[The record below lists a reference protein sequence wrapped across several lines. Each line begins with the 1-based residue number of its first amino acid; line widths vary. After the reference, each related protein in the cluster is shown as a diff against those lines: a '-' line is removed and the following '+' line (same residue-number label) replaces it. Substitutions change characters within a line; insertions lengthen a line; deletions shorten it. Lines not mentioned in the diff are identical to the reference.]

1 MGLPQRLCHD
11 AETAGW
17 PHTLLMNR
25 SFALL
30 TAAALLSGCQ
40 TFAPSNP
47 DGTPPVE
54 DPTVVAAHAQPE
66 VYRAFSEET
75 LLSLLVAEL
84 AGQRNR
90 FDIALENYVEQANAT
105 QDAGVAERGFR
116 IAEYLGAEQA
126 ALDTSLLWAKTA
138 PNNID
143 AQRAAA
149 VQLARAGRY
158 DESMVFME
166 QVLQR
171 QGDTHF
177 DFLALSAAE
186 TDPDTR
192 AGLLQSFDRLQVK
205 YPDNSQL
212 QFGKALL
219 LQQDG
224 RAQEALA
231 LLEQQ
236 PRKTRPIASILLHAR
251 LLQSLERNAEALP
264 LLEKGIEL
272 HPDDKRLRLTY
283 ARLLV
288 AEDRLDDARGEF
300 SALLQQHPNDDDLR
314 FSLALV
320 CLEAEAWKEAIV
332 YLEELVER
340 GSHVEAAHFNL
351 ARAHEELGDTSS
363 ALNEYA
369 LVGPG
374 NDYLPAQARQSEL
387 LFKQQRGA
395 EAAERLRQARDTQP
409 DYAIQ
414 LYLIEAEAWSKQ
426 QDTERAWQLVQH
438 ALEQFPEDLNLLYT
452 RAMLA
457 EKRND
462 LALLEQD
469 LRFILEREPD
479 NAMALNALGYTL
491 ADRTTRYAEAKELIE
506 QAHQLNPDDPAILD
520 SLGWVNYRLGNL
532 DEAER
537 LLRQAL
543 EKFPDHEVAAHLG
556 EVLWA
561 QGKQKEAR
569 KLWREALKQ
578 QPDSEI
584 LRSTLQRLTGV
595 ETP

>member
-1 MGLPQRLCHD
+1 MGLPERLCHD

-17 PHTLLMNR
+17 SHTRPMNR

-30 TAAALLSGCQ
+30 TAAAFLSGCQ
-40 TFAPSNP
+40 TFAPSTP

-54 DPTVVAAHAQPE
+54 DPAVIAAEAEPQ
-66 VYRAFSEET
+66 VYRAFSQET
-75 LLSLLVAEL
+75 LLSLLIAEL

-116 IAEYLGAEQA
+116 IAEYLGAEQS
-126 ALDTSLLWAKTA
+126 ALETSLLWAKTA
-138 PNNID
+138 PENID

-158 DESMVFME
+158 DESMTFME

-192 AGLLQSFDRLQVK
+192 AGLLQSFDRLQAK

-219 LQQDG
+219 LQQDE
-224 RAQEALA
+224 RPQEALE

-236 PRKTRPIASILLHAR
+236 PSKNRPIASILLHAR
-251 LLQSLERNAEALP
+251 LLQSLERNADALQ
-264 LLEKGIEL
+264 LLEKGIKL
-272 HPDDKRLRLTY
+272 HPDDRRLRLTY

-288 AEDRLDDARGEF
+288 TEDRLDDARGEF
-300 SALLQQHPNDDDLR
+300 SSLLQQNPNDDDLR

-332 YLEELVER
+332 YLDELVER
-340 GSHVEAAHFNL
+340 GNHVDAAHYNL
-351 ARAHEELGDTSS
+351 GRAYEELGDTAS
-363 ALNEYA
+363 ALIEYA

-374 NDYLPAQARQSEL
+374 NDYLPAQARQSDL
-387 LFKQQRGA
+387 LFQQQRGD
-395 EAAERLRQARDTQP
+395 EASERLRQARDSQP

-414 LYLIEAEAWSKQ
+414 LYLIETEAWSKQ
-426 QDTERAWQLVQH
+426 QDTEHAWQLIEQ

-457 EKRND
+457 EKRDN

-491 ADRTTRYAEAKELIE
+491 ADRTTRYAEAKQLIE
-506 QAHQLNPDDPAILD
+506 QAHQLNPQDPAILD
-520 SLGWVNYRLGNL
+520 SLGWVNYRMGNL

-537 LLRQAL
+537 LLRQAMQA
-543 EKFPDHEVAAHLG
+543 FPDHEVAAHLG

-561 QGKQKEAR
+561 QGKHQEAR
-569 KLWREALKQ
+569 TLWREALKQ

-584 LRSTLQRLTGV
+584 LRSTLLRLTGA
-595 ETP
+595 ETL

>member
-1 MGLPQRLCHD
+1 
-11 AETAGW
+11 
-17 PHTLLMNR
+17 MNR

-30 TAAALLSGCQ
+30 TAAAFLSGCQ
-40 TFAPSNP
+40 TFTPSAP

-54 DPTVVAAHAQPE
+54 EPAVVAAETQPQ
-66 VYRAFSEET
+66 VYRNFSQET
-75 LLSLLVAEL
+75 LLSLLIAEL

-116 IAEYLGAEQA
+116 IAEYLGAEQP
-126 ALDTSLLWAKTA
+126 ALETSLLWAKTA
-138 PNNID
+138 PENID

-158 DESMVFME
+158 DESMTFME

-192 AGLLQSFDRLQVK
+192 AGLLQSFNRLQAK

-219 LQQDG
+219 LQQNG
-224 RAQEALA
+224 QPREALE

-236 PRKTRPIASILLHAR
+236 PSKDRPIASILLHAR
-251 LLQSLERNAEALP
+251 LLQSLERNDEALP
-264 LLEKGIEL
+264 LLEKGIEQY
-272 HPDDKRLRLTY
+272 PDDKRLRLTY

-288 AEDRLDDARGEF
+288 AEDRLDEAKGEF
-300 SALLQQHPNDDDLR
+300 ASLLQQNPDDDDLR

-320 CLEAEAWKEAIV
+320 CLEAKAWKEAIV

-340 GSHVEAAHFNL
+340 GSHSEAAHYNL
-351 ARAHEELGDTSS
+351 ARAYEELGDTAS
-363 ALNEYA
+363 ALIEYA

-387 LFKQQRGA
+387 LFKAQRA
-395 EAAERLRQARDTQP
+395 EEAAERLRQARESQP

-426 QDTERAWQLVQH
+426 QDTERAWQLIQQG
-438 ALEQFPEDLNLLYT
+438 LEQFPEDLNLLYT

-457 EKRND
+457 EKRDD
-462 LALLEQD
+462 LALLERD

-491 ADRTTRYAEAKELIE
+491 ADRTTRYAEAKQLIE
-506 QAHQLNPDDPAILD
+506 QAHQLNPEDPAVLD

-537 LLRQAL
+537 LLRRAL
-543 EKFPDHEVAAHLG
+543 QEFPDHEVAAHLG

-569 KLWREALKQ
+569 KLWLEALKQ
-578 QPDSEI
+578 QPDSPI
-584 LRSTLQRLTGV
+584 LRSTLLRLTGA
-595 ETP
+595 ETL

>member
-1 MGLPQRLCHD
+1 
-11 AETAGW
+11 
-17 PHTLLMNR
+17 MNR

-30 TAAALLSGCQ
+30 TAAAFLSGCQ
-40 TFAPSNP
+40 TFAPSAP

-54 DPTVVAAHAQPE
+54 DPAVVAPETQPQ
-66 VYRAFSEET
+66 VYRNFSQET

-116 IAEYLGAEQA
+116 IAEYLGAEQP
-126 ALDTSLLWAKTA
+126 ALETSLLWAKTA
-138 PNNID
+138 PENID

-158 DESMVFME
+158 DESMTFME

-192 AGLLQSFDRLQVK
+192 AGLLQSFNRLQAK

-219 LQQDG
+219 LQQNG
-224 RAQEALA
+224 QPLEALE

-236 PRKTRPIASILLHAR
+236 PSKDRPIASILLHAR
-251 LLQSLERNAEALP
+251 LLQSLERNDEALP
-264 LLEKGIEL
+264 LLEKGIEQY
-272 HPDDKRLRLTY
+272 PDDKRLRLTY

-288 AEDRLDDARGEF
+288 AEDRLDEAKGEF
-300 SALLQQHPNDDDLR
+300 ASLLQQNPDDDDLR

-320 CLEAEAWKEAIV
+320 CLEAKAWKEAIV

-340 GSHVEAAHFNL
+340 GSHSEAAHYNL
-351 ARAHEELGDTSS
+351 ARAYEELGDTAS
-363 ALNEYA
+363 ALIEYA

-387 LFKQQRGA
+387 LFKAQRA
-395 EAAERLRQARDTQP
+395 EEAAERLRQARESQP

-426 QDTERAWQLVQH
+426 QDTERAWQLIQQG
-438 ALEQFPEDLNLLYT
+438 LEQFPEDLNLLYT

-457 EKRND
+457 EKRDD
-462 LALLEQD
+462 LALLERD

-491 ADRTTRYAEAKELIE
+491 ADRTTRYAEAKQLIE
-506 QAHQLNPDDPAILD
+506 QAHQLNPEDPAVLD

-537 LLRQAL
+537 LLRRAL
-543 EKFPDHEVAAHLG
+543 QEFPDHEVAAHLG

-578 QPDSEI
+578 QPDSPI
-584 LRSTLQRLTGV
+584 LRSTLLRLTGA
-595 ETP
+595 ETL